1 MTSTYKSIHSLK
13 NRYLFNLIGLSLL
26 LFSCGSDPKS
36 TNEEQLRISNTE
48 SPLNQTDTAKVNG
61 IQGNL
66 SFSQITTDPN
76 SVVLTGLKQHRLV
89 TVYKVRAEKDNGSSY
104 YKKRYDDDYGSDR
117 ITHFMP
123 GFDLLFGYNLL
134 AIAHYDLTTE
144 KLNSLFDKPVLIK
157 SLYYPSFEQDSIEK
171 KPINRNNYMVSVYD
185 EDTNRDTLINRLD
198 LRRFYSFNVSGQE
211 RIQLVPPNYSVER
224 SQYDSQNDVMY
235 IYARLDANQNGK
247 IDKKEPLHIFWINLK
262 QPDKAKRL
270 Y

>member
-1 MTSTYKSIHSLK
+1 MKTIL
-13 NRYLFNLIGLSLL
+13 LLPICLSFL
-26 LFSCGSDPKS
+26 LFSCGSDPKT
-36 TNEEQLRISNTE
+36 TNEEQLRITNSD

-89 TVYKVRAEKDNGSSY
+89 TVYKVRTEEDNGSSY
-104 YKKRYDDDYGSDR
+104 YKKRYDDDYYGSDR
-117 ITHFMP
+117 VTHFMP

-157 SLYYPSFEQDSIEK
+157 SLYYPSFEQDSIDK

-185 EDTNRDTLINRLD
+185 E
-198 LRRFYSFNVSGQE
+198 RFYSFNVSGQE

-235 IYARLDANQNGK
+235 IYARLDTNQNGK

>member
-1 MTSTYKSIHSLK
+1 MTSTYKGFYSLK
-13 NRYLFNLIGLSLL
+13 NLHTLILICLFLV
-26 LFSCGSDPKS
+26 LFSCGSDPK
-36 TNEEQLRISNTE
+36 TANEEQLRITTTD
-48 SPLNQTDTAKVNG
+48 SPLNQTDTSNVNG

-66 SFSQITTDPN
+66 SFNQITTDPN
-76 SVVLTGLKQHRLV
+76 AVVLTGMKQHRLV
-89 TVYKVRAEKDNGSSY
+89 TVYKVRPEANSDGSFM
-104 YKKRYDDDYGSDR
+104 KRKYDDDYGSDR
-117 ITHFMP
+117 VTHYMP

-144 KLNSLFDKPVLIK
+144 KLNFLFDKPVLIK

-171 KPINRNNYMVSVYD
+171 KPVNRNHYMVSVYD

-198 LRRFYSFNVSGQE
+198 LRRFYSFNVAGEE
-211 RIQLVPPNYSVER
+211 RVQLVPPNYSVER

-247 IDKKEPLHIFWINLK
+247 IDKKEPQHIFWINLR
-262 QPDKAKRL
+262 QPDKAKRM

>member
-1 MTSTYKSIHSLK
+1 MMRHTNFLHLKSY
-13 NRYLFNLIGLSLL
+13 NLFVFICLTLL
-26 LFSCGSDPKS
+26 FFSCGSKPKS
-36 TNEEQLRISNTE
+36 TNEEQLRISIAD
-48 SPLNQTDTAKVNG
+48 SASNQTDTAKVNG

-89 TVYKVRAEKDNGSSY
+89 TVYKVRTVKEKGNSY
-104 YKKRYDDDYGSDR
+104 SRSMYEEDYESDR
-117 ITHFMP
+117 VTHYMP
-123 GFDLLFGYNLL
+123 GFDLLYGYNLL

-171 KPINRNNYMVSVYD
+171 KPVNRNNYMVSVYD

-198 LRRFYSFNVSGQE
+198 LRRFYSFNVSGRE
-211 RIQLVPPNYSVER
+211 RIQLVPSNYSVER

-247 IDKKEPLHIFWINLK
+247 IDKKEPQHIFWINLK